1 MMRKISL
8 IVIDTFLILATY
20 TFTLAIFRLI
30 GMTVH
35 LENALLALLPII
47 FFKLVLFSLFGFYKM
62 IHAHVGFEDLMK
74 IILVILVTNLLIMG
88 VFYMVDDVIHPL
100 AMVFITPLEIT
111 MISLPRVIH
120 RITLYIRHS
129 MIGANQDAKRT
140 LIIGAGDGGDLV
152 LKEIYKHD
160 YLNNN
165 PIAFVDDDEIK
176 IGKTLLGIK
185 IIGPIAKLQE
195 FIEVY
200 RIEEVIIGIA
210 NLSPKRL
217 REIIDMIKD
226 HQVKI
231 KRLPLMD
238 EVETKA
244 PKKVKD
250 VEVEDLLE
258 RDEIVLDTEG
268 IQDLILKE
276 TVLITGG
283 GGTIGSE
290 LARQIARFKPK
301 HIIIFDIYENNAY
314 DIQTELE
321 SLLRKANLAFK
332 ITTLIGSVYDQARV
346 EELFKTYKPG
356 LVFHAAAY
364 KHVPL
369 MEASPKEAIKTNI
382 LGTYYV
388 AKAANQHQVKQ
399 MILISSDKAVRP
411 TNIMGA
417 SKRYAELIVQSFNKT
432 SDTAYASV
440 RFGNVLGSNGSV
452 IPLFKKQILS
462 GGPITVTDK
471 EITRYFMTV
480 SEAVGLILECTL
492 YAKGGEIFILDM
504 GKAIKIKDLA
514 KKMIKLAGLEEG
526 RDIEI
531 VYTGLRPGEK
541 LYEELL
547 VDETTQ
553 SKTANQKIFIE
564 SNVENGDCIDLPSFL
579 DCIKT
584 CNQTELKQEV
594 AKQIHSYQL
603 TN

>member
-111 MISLPRVIH
+111 MISLPRVIY

-258 RDEIVLDTEG
+258 RDEIVLDTGG